1 METDSSQPPP
11 QPDACI
17 ICGAPLEDGDGFGWC
32 VNCDPRTEI
41 EKLRRQ
47 VAELEAALASAVG
60 SMELH
65 PGTSEPAL
73 FEWNV
78 PANAPGN
85 ERS

>member
-1 METDSSQPPP
+1 METDSSKPQ

-17 ICGAPLEDGDGFGWC
+17 ICGQPLEDGPGLGWC
-32 VNCDPRTEI
+32 ADCAPRTEI
-41 EKLRRQ
+41 EKLRRR
-47 VAELEAALASAVG
+47 VVDLEAALASAIG

-65 PGTSEPAL
+65 AGTSEPTL

-78 PANAPGN
+78 PPNAPGN

>member
-1 METDSSQPPP
+1 MTP

-47 VAELEAALASAVG
+47 VAELEAQLAATTG
-60 SMELH
+60 SVA
-65 PGTSEPAL
+65 PAATSEPAQ
-73 FEWNV
+73 FAWNV
-78 PANAPGN
+78 PPNAPGN

>member
-1 METDSSQPPP
+1 METDSSKP

-17 ICGAPLEDGDGFGWC
+17 VCGQPLEDATGLGWC
-32 VNCDPRTEI
+32 TDCDPRTAI
-41 EKLRRQ
+41 GKLRRR
-47 VAELEAALASAVG
+47 VVDLEAALASAIG

-65 PGTSEPAL
+65 PGTSEPTL